1 MREIVLDTETTGL
14 DPKSGH
20 KIVEIGCV
28 ELMHRVPTGKV
39 YHVYVNPQRE
49 VPKEAEAVHGLNYS
63 FLQKH
68 PLFEDHV
75 DAFLEFIGS
84 DPLVIHNA
92 PFDMKFLNAELE
104 ACGRTVLPMERAIDT
119 LKIAK
124 QKFPGSP
131 ASLDALCR
139 RFEVDNSNREYHG
152 ALLDSELLA
161 AVYLE
166 LLGGKQP
173 QLLAQPTSNTRVEFV
188 DLNDMLKTKVKKEG
202 KVLKLSP
209 EDQQAHRAMC
219 ERLKDPIWSQ
229 KLVP

>member
-20 KIVEIGCV
+20 RIVEIGCV
-28 ELMHRVPTGKV
+28 ELKNRIPTGSV
-39 YHVYVNPQRE
+39 FHVYINPERE

-63 FLQKH
+63 FLKSHKKFAEQV
-68 PLFEDHV
+68 ED
-75 DAFLEFIGS
+75 FLTFIAE

-104 ACGRTVLPMERAIDT
+104 LCGRSILPMTRAVDT

-124 QKFPGSP
+124 SMFPGSP

-139 RFEVDNSNREYHG
+139 RFGVDNSNREFHG

-161 AVYLE
+161 EVYLE
-166 LLGGKQP
+166 LCGGKQP
-173 QLLAQPTSNTRVEFV
+173 QLLSQQATSGSISFI
-188 DLNDMLKTKVKKEG
+188 DLAEILKTKVKKEG
-202 KVLKLSP
+202 REFNPTLDELTEHQEMLSKL
-209 EDQQAHRAMC
+209 QN
-219 ERLKDPIWSQ
+219 PIWSQ
-229 KLVP
+229 